1 MKIIEGNRNTEGTHA
16 SPKVLRCNFRS
27 AGQLSNESAR
37 TLTMLHEALARN
49 LMNSL
54 DVYLGTGLEVRLVR
68 LDQLTMEEF
77 KGKRSLV
84 RYALPC
90 SVQPSGTSVL
100 LEVENALVFTMID
113 LLLGGLGTKA
123 ESDRDLTEIDEEV
136 MEGVGALL
144 AQQIEKVW
152 EILGCTLTPGK
163 CIKATL
169 AHKLFP
175 PTEKIVRIQL
185 DVSVAGVGGSLFVNL
200 QTSLAGALVR
210 NTRSEHVGGK
220 GHPRQLPMPALRERL
235 LDCRFALSGDLTS
248 IKIPVRGLAKL
259 QKGDILPLTLP
270 VNAPGSLMLEGMAY
284 FEAQPVRHGSHKA
297 MQLIKLKPTM
307 DAQTGN
313 TEKERRAE

>member
-1 MKIIEGNRNTEGTHA
+1 MKIIDGDTNTDETYG
-16 SPKVLRCNFRS
+16 SPKVLPCNFRS

-37 TLTMLHEALARN
+37 TLTMLHEARAGN

-54 DVYLGTGLEVRLVR
+54 DVYLGTGLEVRLGR

-84 RYALPC
+84 RYTLPC
-90 SVQPSGTSVL
+90 SVHPSGTAVL
-100 LEVENALVFTMID
+100 LEVENTLVFTVID
-113 LLLGGLGTKA
+113 LLLGGLGAKA
-123 ESDRDLTEIDEEV
+123 DSDRDLTEIDEEV
-136 MEGVGALL
+136 MEGVGALI

-152 EILGCTLTPGK
+152 EILGCSLTPGK

-210 NTRSEHVGGK
+210 NSRSEHVGGK
-220 GHPRQLPMPALRERL
+220 GHLRQLPMPVLRERL
-235 LDCRFALSGDLTS
+235 LDCRFELSGDLTH
-248 IKIPVRGLAKL
+248 IKIPVRSLAKL
-259 QKGDILPLTLP
+259 QKGDILPLALP

-284 FEAQPVRHGSHKA
+284 FEAQPVRQGSNKA
-297 MQLIKLKPTM
+297 MQIAKLKPTR
-307 DAQTGN
+307 DTQTGN

>member
-1 MKIIEGNRNTEGTHA
+1 MKTIEGNNNTPAPT
-16 SPKVLRCNFRS
+16 VLPCNFRS

-37 TLTMLHEALARN
+37 TLTNLHEALARN

-68 LDQLTMEEF
+68 LDQLAMEEF

-84 RYALPC
+84 RYTLPC

-100 LEVENALVFTMID
+100 LEIENALVFTMID
-113 LLLGGLGTKA
+113 LLLGGSGAKA

-136 MEGVGALL
+136 MQGVGALI
-144 AQQIEKVW
+144 AQQIEKAW
-152 EILGCTLTPGK
+152 EILSCTLTQGK
-163 CIKATL
+163 CMKATL

-210 NTRSEHVGGK
+210 NSRSEQVGGK
-220 GHPRQLPMPALRERL
+220 GHPRQLPLPGLRERL
-235 LDCRFALSGDLTS
+235 LECRFALSGEL
-248 IKIPVRGLAKL
+248 INLKIPVRGLAAL
-259 QKGDILPLTLP
+259 QKGDILPLVLP
-270 VNAPGSLMLEGMAY
+270 VNAPGSLLLEGMAY
-284 FEAQPVRHGSHKA
+284 FEARPVRQASNKA
-297 MQLIKLKPTM
+297 MQLVKLMPTM
-307 DAQTGN
+307 DAQTGS
-313 TEKERRAE
+313 TEKEPHAG